1 MTKYSAI
8 LLLTLLGS
16 ACVSMQPPEGYAA
29 HEHWAYTLKA
39 VSTEASVVALNQF
52 RNQDEQRGTL
62 AFWSEAASKHLVRS
76 RGYAAVKE
84 GDFTSP
90 RGKGHWM
97 LFSKR
102 FKGTEH
108 LYMLGLV
115 LEGDKI
121 FALEAGGEKNS
132 LEPDLDRLVKSFA
145 TLD

>member
-8 LLLTLLGS
+8 LLLALMGS
-16 ACVSMQPPEGYAA
+16 GCVSMQPPEGYAA

-76 RGYAAVKE
+76 RGYAAIKE

-90 RGKGHWM
+90 RGQGHWM

-121 FALEAGGEKNS
+121 FALEAGGEKKS